1 MAAYVRVSGPPNS
14 NFLVGYPGI
23 SATLPRIEGR
33 VEIRPAVGVSAPV
46 NISLVTICLQRRE
59 SINPAAESVIRSQLS
74 SARREITDIVGKEM
88 LLFRCPPGRESES
101 VLCMDLPFV
110 IFIPYGRGG
119 EEIARR
125 VPPASLQL
133 EKRSAE
139 TFYELVVT
147 VQQGHTEQ
155 RKYPFAV
162 PIQRYDTL
170 STFGM
175 YNRPE
180 SAERVTD
187 HLVTLGIS
195 LPRWSYGPLD
205 PVSVYIKLSPN
216 PEWISK
222 AKKVTIQS
230 ITVGIDEE
238 VIYNHE
244 GDEPKRTVK
253 TLAKHNQAVGVK
265 MPEAGYF
272 TNLGLVFPAR
282 ELRDGD
288 GVLPRGRK
296 EFPLYSVSGFT
307 TTGTLYKIEYYLT
320 VKAKL
325 SSARDILLRQPIV
338 VCPFDHAGCKEEM
351 GAIEQAAKDAAH
363 ISPDNPMLPAA
374 TIIRANDPAGLRALG
389 VGMIGGVRKVLIE

>member
-1 MAAYVRVSGPPNS
+1 MSAFVRVSGPPNS

-23 SATLPRIEGR
+23 SATLPRIEGK
-33 VEIRPAVGVSAPV
+33 VEIRPLVGISAPV
-46 NISLVTICLQRRE
+46 NVSLVTIALHRRE
-59 SINPAAESVIRSQLS
+59 TIHPSADSVTKKHLAAPRK
-74 SARREITDIVGKEM
+74 EITDIVGKEM
-88 LLFRCPPGRESES
+88 LLYRCPAGREHES
-101 VLCMDLPFV
+101 ILCMDLPFV

-119 EEIARR
+119 EEVARR

-133 EKRSAE
+133 PSRTAE

-147 VQQGHTEQ
+147 LQQGPQEQ
-155 RKYPFAV
+155 RKYAFPV

-216 PEWISK
+216 PDWLNK
-222 AKKVTIQS
+222 AKKVTIKQ

-238 VIYNHE
+238 IIFNHE
-244 GDEPKRTVK
+244 GDEPTRKVK
-253 TLAKHNQAVGVK
+253 TLAKTTQAVGVK

-272 TNLGLVFPAR
+272 TNLGLVFPAKD
-282 ELRDGD
+282 LRDSD
-288 GVLPRGRK
+288 GVIPRGKK
-296 EFPLYSVSGFT
+296 EFPMYAVNGFT

-320 VKAKL
+320 VKAQM

-351 GAIEQAAKDAAH
+351 EAIEQAAKDAAH
-363 ISPDNPMLPAA
+363 VAPDNPMLPAS
-374 TIIRANDPAGLRALG
+374 TIIRANDPDGLRALG
-389 VGMIGGVRKVLIE
+389 IAIVGGARKPLIE